1 MRGHMGVNISV
12 IIEMN
17 IFGVQNH
24 SNPLNSLSGEIGN
37 EMRNAEYG
45 HIVRIWNARV

>member
-1 MRGHMGVNISV
+1 MGVNISV

-17 IFGVQNH
+17 ISGVQNH
-24 SNPLNSLSGEIGN
+24 NNPLNSLSGEIGN

-45 HIVRIWNARV
+45 PIVRMWNARV